1 MPKNQEENPIKPTQP
16 EESAPQETPQE
27 APQEEKKPHKGL
39 FKNERVNFI
48 IGVIL
53 IIFSIYLTISFISFL
68 FTGSVDQSKIENLSI
83 GELSSVS
90 NDIQN
95 WTGAFGA
102 YLSNLMINRWMGI
115 SAFIVALWLYVVGR
129 RFIRVSHTRM
139 IRFTIT
145 CALSIIVLS
154 LFFGFIF
161 LHSYQGTFLY
171 LGGYHGYYATQWLNA
186 WIGPW
191 GTALFIAAL
200 AIILLVH
207 LSYKTIDYIRR
218 ASSVNLTGR
227 AIQSIR
233 KKADQWANSGDHD
246 KPEKEDDEKEITVT
260 PEDTVPET
268 AQTEPTPDEMSQT
281 DIKPEDTLAASEM
294 DDITAGYPDDLVEP
308 LPSPDELEEPAPH
321 DHEETKRLTID
332 TGDPSF
338 VIETAETDEMTTQA
352 PPLEDYDPTK
362 DLSHYKRPT
371 FDLLDKRE
379 SSEVEINMEE
389 QAANKKLITETLKNY
404 NIGISSITATVG
416 PTVTLYEIKPEAG
429 VRIARI
435 KNLEND
441 IALSLSALGIRIIA
455 PIPGK
460 GTVGIEVPNK
470 EPKMVSMYSVLAS
483 RKFQEC
489 KYDLPLAL
497 GKSIT
502 NEVFIADLCKM
513 PHILVAGATGQGK
526 SVGLNAIIT
535 SLLYKKHPA
544 QLKFVLVDPKMV
556 EFSIYSVIEKHFM
569 AKLPDAEK
577 AVITDSDKVIAT
589 LNSLCIEMDN
599 RYALLAKANVRT
611 IKEYN
616 DEFIH
621 RRLNPNN
628 GHKFMPYIV
637 VVIDEFADL
646 IMMAGRDVEMP
657 IARIAQ
663 KARAVG
669 IHMVIATQRPS
680 TTVITGN
687 IKANFP
693 ARIAFRVMQMVD
705 SRTILDAPGAN
716 QLIGRGDMLFT
727 EGGELKRIQCAFIDT
742 PEVKR
747 ICEYISHQQGYPEAY
762 ELPEYKNENSD
773 SGSGADMSN
782 RDPLFEEAAKMIV
795 VSGQASTSSLQRR
808 YSIGYNRA
816 GRLMDQLE
824 AAGIVG
830 PSEGGKPRQVLISD
844 IMALENKLELMK

>member
-102 YLSNLMINRWMGI
+102 YLSNLMINSWMGI

-844 IMALENKLELMK
+844 IMALENKLDLMK